1 MLVVAMV
8 GVCFEIGLEAPS
20 FPEKE
25 RVSWPLQT
33 PTPNSTAS
41 TWREGATIHRLDL
54 TQGRGV
60 DNWVV

>member
-1 MLVVAMV
+1 MQGRGTEGSVGSVHG

-41 TWREGATIHRLDL
+41 T
-54 TQGRGV
+54 
-60 DNWVV
+60 

>member
-1 MLVVAMV
+1 MLVVGRV

-33 PTPNSTAS
+33 PTPNYGIYLGG
-41 TWREGATIHRLDL
+41 EGNY
-54 TQGRGV
+54 TQARFVPGGRGG
-60 DNWVV
+60 

>member
-1 MLVVAMV
+1 MV

-33 PTPNSTAS
+33 PTPNYGIYLGG
-41 TWREGATIHRLDL
+41 EGNY
-54 TQGRGV
+54 TQARFVPGGRGG
-60 DNWVV
+60 